1 MEKKNMRIFFNAL
14 ILIPMIVVLLIQGLV
29 GNDIAGAVM
38 VVAIVI
44 AFNKMLD
51 GVK

>member
-1 MEKKNMRIFFNAL
+1 MNKDEMRIFFNAL
-14 ILIPMIVVLLIQGLV
+14 ILVPMIVVLLIQGWV

-38 VVAIVI
+38 TFAIVV